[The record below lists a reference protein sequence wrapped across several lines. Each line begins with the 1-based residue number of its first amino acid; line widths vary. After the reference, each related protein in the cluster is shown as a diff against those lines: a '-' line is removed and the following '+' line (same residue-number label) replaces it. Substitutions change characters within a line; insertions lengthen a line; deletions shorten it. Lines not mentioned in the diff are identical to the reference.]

1 MSRYAEDGR
10 YGRPL
15 LFYLDQAAKI
25 TEMETTAQKT
35 KRIIA
40 DALGADLH
48 LLTYDTHLKRDLG
61 ADSLDVLEVITILGD
76 EFHVSVDEE
85 RIERM
90 TRVGDFIKYFEEKK
104 SDPPY
109 AQTRTAA

>member
-40 DALGADLH
+40 DALGVDQH
-48 LLTYDTHLKRDLG
+48 LLTYDTNLQYDIG
-61 ADSLDVLEVITILGD
+61 ADSLDVLEVITILEN
-76 EFHVSVDEE
+76 EFGVSVSDE

-90 TRVGDFIKYFEEKK
+90 KRVGDLVKYFEETKFI
-104 SDPPY
+104 PLYP
-109 AQTRTAA
+109 QTFRAA